1 MSCWHLIHTKIR
13 QERLALEHLQR
24 QGFDCFLPLVRSE
37 KLHGGALQPV
47 EEPLF
52 PRCLF
57 IRLSAVQESHRTIQ
71 MTSGVSRLFSF
82 GQTPVVVSGELI
94 ATIRAQTESAAG
106 PEAASSMARGEERV
120 IALLNALSQPV
131 KTQMPTTASS
141 AAAIS
146 VG

>member
-13 QERLALEHLQR
+13 QEQRALEHLQR

-57 IRLSAVQESHRTIQ
+57 IRLSADLESHRTIH
-71 MTSGVSRLFSF
+71 MTSGVSRLFNF
-82 GQTPVVVSGELI
+82 GQTPVVISDELI
-94 ATIRAQTESAAG
+94 ASLRAQTDSAAG
-106 PEAASSMARGEERV
+106 PEAAYSMARGEDRV
-120 IALLNALSQPV
+120 IALLNGLSQPV
-131 KTQMPTTASS
+131 ETQTQTTGSS
-141 AAAIS
+141 ATAIS

>member
-1 MSCWHLIHTKIR
+1 MSCWLLIHTKIR

-24 QGFDCFLPLVRSE
+24 QGYDCFFPLVRSE
-37 KLHGGALQPV
+37 KLHDGVLQLV
-47 EEPLF
+47 EEPMF

-57 IRLSAVQESHRTIQ
+57 IRLSADLGSHSTIQ

-82 GQTPVVVSGELI
+82 GQTPVVISDELI
-94 ATIRAQTESAAG
+94 ASLRAQTDSTRG
-106 PEAASSMARGEERV
+106 PEATFTMARGEERV
-120 IALLNALSQPV
+120 IALLNALSQQV
-131 KTQMPTTASS
+131 KTQTPTTGSS